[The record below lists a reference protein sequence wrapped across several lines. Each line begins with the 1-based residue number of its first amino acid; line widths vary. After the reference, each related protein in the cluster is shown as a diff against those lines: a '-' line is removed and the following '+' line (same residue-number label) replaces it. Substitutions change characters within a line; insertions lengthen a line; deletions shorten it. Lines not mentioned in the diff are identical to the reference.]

1 PRDIDIVGVPKD
13 ALLGLKASVASV
25 LVGEDEANT
34 DTIRRESL
42 RTAYLTIDTYE
53 PRKGSKSIGLTV
65 VNTPATGKKRGRD
78 IPSGASS
85 RKKKRT
91 AF

>member
-1 PRDIDIVGVPKD
+1 MVGVPKD

-34 DTIRRESL
+34 DTTRRDSL
-42 RTAYLTIDTYE
+42 RTAYLSTDTYE
-53 PRKGSKSIGLTV
+53 PHKGSKSIDLTI
-65 VNTPATGKKRGRD
+65 VNTPTIGKKRGRD
-78 IPSGASS
+78 NPSAVSL